1 MSTVTDLQTPAPVCD
16 DLDAAPATLDR
27 LHDVG
32 VDLGD
37 VGEVLESSG
46 FPLLVIL
53 LDELTTDWSRCS
65 EDVAQWLIVAGVAP
79 DGRVEAI
86 AARYHNQ
93 ARDGCRDPNNVQ
105 QRILEELG
113 LRATWCQGRSEE
125 LTADAAQS
133 AALLTEIAD
142 GSQPR
147 PTLRVCLPADLAT
160 QPEADRSRRRQV
172 YRRTI

>member
-1 MSTVTDLQTPAPVCD
+1 MSTVTDTLTPEPVRD

-46 FPLLVIL
+46 SPLLVIL

-86 AARYHNQ
+86 AARHHNQ
-93 ARDGCRDPNNVQ
+93 AREGCETRTMFSNESSKTSACVPPGVGAD
-105 QRILEELG
+105 
-113 LRATWCQGRSEE
+113 LRSSLLMPPRVLRCSLRSWP
-125 LTADAAQS
+125 
-133 AALLTEIAD
+133 
-142 GSQPR
+142 GSQSR
-147 PTLRVCLPADLAT
+147 PTFGCALPADLAT
-160 QPEADRSRRRQV
+160 QPDADCSRQRQV
-172 YRRTI
+172 YRRPI